1 LKKITYQING
11 IIFMTI
17 SIMVITFYLAFLQIQ
32 DRIQANQIQQTEF
45 LLSTIA
51 TGEKRILID
60 EIYDRRIEAIKLHAE
75 RLNKIDGVLKV
86 DVYSHKHLSLLNPNM
101 VMGMPGGAVFNEQDS
116 YFIVQ
121 SDKIISYSRLAAAG
135 EVVGYMQI
143 NYSLAKINEDSYLF
157 NLIFW
162 TFLSILTI
170 GLLATLYISLYHLI
184 IKPVKK
190 LTGTIQHIFNT
201 DDFSAIDLS
210 ESPENSVDMSN
221 YFSDNPD
228 LNEIAI
234 LRISFMH
241 LLKKQQLFTENLQEM
256 VDKKS
261 ADLILAMKDLSDLKS
276 MLPICSHCKKI
287 RDDQGYWHQVEN
299 YISDHS
305 GIDFSHSMCPDCVEE
320 LYPQYKDKISKS

>member
-17 SIMVITFYLAFLQIQ
+17 SVLVITFYLAFLQMQNSI
-32 DRIQANQIQQTEF
+32 RKNQIQQTKF

-75 RLNKIDGVLKV
+75 RLSKIDGILKV
-86 DVYSHKHLSLLNPNM
+86 DVYSDKQLSLLNPNM
-101 VMGMPGGAVFNEQDS
+101 VLGMPGGVAFNEQDS

-121 SDKIISYSRLAAAG
+121 SDKIISYTRLAAAG
-135 EVVGYMQI
+135 EVVGYLQI
-143 NYSLAKINEDSYLF
+143 NYSLAKINENNRLF
-157 NLIFW
+157 NLTFW
-162 TFLSILTI
+162 TFLSILTV
-170 GLLATLYISLYHLI
+170 GLLAVLYISLYRLI
-184 IKPVKK
+184 VKPVKK
-190 LTGTIQHIFNT
+190 LTGMIQHIFNT
-201 DDFSAIDLS
+201 DDFSSIDLAA
-210 ESPENSVDMSN
+210 SPENSLDMSN

-234 LRISFMH
+234 LRISFLH
-241 LLKKQQLFTENLQEM
+241 LLKKQQQFTNNLQDM

-299 YISDHS
+299 YISEHS
-305 GIDFSHSMCPDCVEE
+305 GIDFSHSMCPDCVGK
-320 LYPQYKDKISKS
+320 LYPNYKDKIIKS